1 MANASEYWNPK
12 NETLGREDLRRL
24 QHLKLTRLCEWAY
37 ARSAFHRRRWDAAK
51 FHPDQLRTLDDLR
64 RIPFMTRADWM
75 EAQAEQPPFG
85 PLLAVPPEH
94 AIRYHTTS
102 GTTGRTPLRV
112 LDGTKDWE
120 WISEMWAYGL
130 WAFGL
135 RQTDIVLFAFSYG
148 TFIGFWG
155 AHYACE
161 KIGCLVL
168 STGSATTESR
178 VKSILDMGVT
188 TVCSTPT
195 YALRMWQGA
204 TEMGIDLARDS
215 RVDKVI
221 VSGEPAG
228 SIPAVKRQ
236 LEAAWGA
243 RVGDTAGMTEIG
255 SIMIFECRRQPG
267 GTHIIEDHFIEE
279 TLEYDGE
286 RAVPYG
292 ERAERVVTSFGRG
305 FIPLIRYRTNDLVVR
320 IPHSACECGRTGDIY
335 QGGIQGRWDDMKL
348 VRGTNVY
355 PRAIESIVR
364 ECAAVDEFQI
374 LLTREGVT
382 DEISVLVELKPGREN
397 HWPALRQRLLV
408 DLPDAHEGLRF
419 NVVQA
424 APSSLPRFELKAR
437 RLVDKRPIADYLA
450 GGEP

>member
-1 MANASEYWNPK
+1 MVNPSEYWNPK
-12 NETLGREDLRRL
+12 NETMPREELRAL
-24 QHLKLTRLCEWAY
+24 QHVKLKRLCEWAY
-37 ARSAFHRRRWDAAK
+37 AKCEFHRRRWEAAG

-64 RIPFMTRADWM
+64 RIPFMTRAEWM
-75 EAQAEQPPFG
+75 DAQAEAPPFG
-85 PLLAVPPEH
+85 PLLAVPPAS

-112 LDGTKDWE
+112 LDGAKDWE
-120 WISEMWAYGL
+120 WIAEMWGYGL
-130 WAFGL
+130 WGFGL
-135 RQTDIVLFAFSYG
+135 RPHDIVLFAFSYG

-178 VKSILDMGVT
+178 VKSLLDMGVT

-195 YALRMWQGA
+195 YALRMWQA
-204 TEMGIDLARDS
+204 AAEMGIDLARHTA
-215 RVDKVI
+215 VNKVI

-236 LEAAWGA
+236 LETAWGA
-243 RVGDTAGMTEIG
+243 KVGDTAGMTEIG
-255 SIMIFECRRQPG
+255 SIMVFECSRQPG

-279 TLEYDGE
+279 TLEYDGD
-286 RAVPYG
+286 RVVPYG

-305 FIPLIRYRTNDLVVR
+305 FIPLIRYRTNDLVVK
-320 IPHSACECGRTGDIY
+320 IPYTSCDCGRTGDLY

-348 VRGTNVY
+348 VRGTNIY
-355 PRAIESIVR
+355 PRAVESIVR

-374 LLTREGVT
+374 LLTREGVL
-382 DEISVLVELKPGREN
+382 DEICILVELKPGREE
-397 HWPALRQRLLV
+397 HWDTLSRRLHV
-408 DLPDAHEGLRF
+408 DLADAHEGLRF
-419 NVVQA
+419 KVEQA
-424 APSSLPRFELKAR
+424 AANVLPRFELKAK
-437 RLVDKRPIADYLA
+437 RLVDKRPAADYST
-450 GGEP
+450 

>member
-1 MANASEYWNPK
+1 MIDRSEYWNPK
-12 NETLGREDLRRL
+12 NETLPREALRALQLMKLQRL
-24 QHLKLTRLCEWAY
+24 SAWAY
-37 ARSAFHRRRWDAAK
+37 ATSEFHKRRWDAAG
-51 FHPDQLRTLDDLR
+51 FHPGQLHTLDDLQ

-75 EAQAEQPPFG
+75 NAQAEGPPFG
-85 PLLAVPPEH
+85 SLLTVTSDHAV
-94 AIRYHTTS
+94 RYHTTS

-112 LDGTKDWE
+112 LDGMKDWE
-120 WISEMWAYGL
+120 WIAEMWAYGL
-130 WAFGL
+130 WGFGL
-135 RQTDIVLFAFSYG
+135 RPADIVLFAFSYG

-178 VKSILDMGVT
+178 VRSIIEMGVT

-195 YALRMWQGA
+195 YALRMWQTA
-204 TEMGIDLARDS
+204 AEMGVDLARGS
-215 RVDKVI
+215 KVDKVI

-236 LEAAWGA
+236 LESAWGA
-243 RVGDTAGMTEIG
+243 KVGDTAGMTEIG

-279 TLEYDGE
+279 TLEYGGD
-286 RAVPYG
+286 RPVPYG

-305 FIPLIRYRTNDLVVR
+305 FIPLIRYRTNDLVVKV
-320 IPHSACECGRTGDIY
+320 PHSACGCGRTGDIY

-355 PRAIESIVR
+355 PRAVESIVR

-382 DEISVLVELKPGREN
+382 DEIGVLVELKPGRED
-397 HWPALRQRLLV
+397 HWQDLRARLHV
-408 DLPDAHEGLRF
+408 DLADAHEGLRF
-419 NVVQA
+419 RVELVPA
-424 APSSLPRFELKAR
+424 GSLPRFELKAK
-437 RLVDKRPIADYLA
+437 RLVDRRPQAEY
-450 GGEP
+450 

>member
-1 MANASEYWNPK
+1 MAETSEYWNPK
-12 NETLGREDLRRL
+12 NETMSREDLRAL
-24 QHLKLTRLCEWAY
+24 QHLKLKRLCEWAY
-37 ARSAFHRRRWDAAK
+37 AKSDFHRQRWEAAK
-51 FHPDQLRTLDDLR
+51 FHPDQLKSLDDLR
-64 RIPFMTRADWM
+64 RIPFMTRAEWM
-75 EAQAEQPPFG
+75 EAQAVAPPFG
-85 PLLAVPPEH
+85 TLLTVSRDL

-120 WISEMWAYGL
+120 WISEMWCYGL

-135 RQTDIVLFAFSYG
+135 RPVDRVLFAFSYG

-178 VKSILDMGVT
+178 VKSIIDMGVT

-195 YALRMWQGA
+195 YALRMWQA
-204 TEMGIDLARDS
+204 AAEMGIDLARDTT
-215 RVDKVI
+215 VNKVI

-243 RVGDTAGMTEIG
+243 KVGDTAGMTEIG
-255 SIMIFECRRQPG
+255 SIMVFECSRQPG

-279 TLEYDGE
+279 TLEYDGD
-286 RAVPYG
+286 RPVPYG
-292 ERAERVVTSFGRG
+292 ERAERVVTSLGRG
-305 FIPLIRYRTNDLVVR
+305 FIPLIRYRTNDLVVK
-320 IPHSACECGRTGDIY
+320 IPHSACDCGRTGDIY
-335 QGGIQGRWDDMKL
+335 QGGIQGRWVDMKL

-355 PRAIESIVR
+355 PRAVESIVR
-364 ECAAVDEFQI
+364 ECASVDEFQI
-374 LLTREGVT
+374 LLTREGVM
-382 DEISVLVELKPGREN
+382 DEICVRLELKPGRED
-397 HWPALRQRLLV
+397 HWGSLCERLHV
-408 DLPDAHEGLRF
+408 DLADAHEGLRF
-419 NVVQA
+419 KVEQA
-424 APSSLPRFELKAR
+424 PPNSLPRFELKAK
-437 RLVDKRPIADYLA
+437 RLVDMRPVADYS
-450 GGEP
+450 G